1 MVLVFIHVLT
11 SNILTFSSLPSRGAT
26 AQKGRGNCSLS
37 LDALKMFHHW
47 GKVVYLLFNSDI

>member
-11 SNILTFSSLPSRGAT
+11 SNILTFSSLLSRGAT
-26 AQKGRGNCSLS
+26 AEKVRGNCSVS
-37 LDALKMFHHW
+37 LDVLKMFHHR